1 MAEKTD
7 DAQRTGRLSVA
18 DLHRAQPRKLFG
30 GRSSGA
36 ACDLC
41 RVLIGP
47 NDPEYEVEA
56 ELDGAT
62 IALHF
67 HVKCYDLWRGSR
79 DSPADAA
86 ALDPPEAQP
95 GSAA

>member
-7 DAQRTGRLSVA
+7 DDQRKGRLTVA
-18 DLHRAQPRKLFG
+18 DLHRAEPRKLFG

-41 RVLIGP
+41 RVLI
-47 NDPEYEVEA
+47 NKSDPEYEVEA
-56 ELDGAT
+56 DLDGAL

-67 HVKCYDLWRGSR
+67 HVKCYDVWRASR
-79 DSPADAA
+79 NEPTDAA
-86 ALDPPEAQP
+86 ALDPPEAET

>member
-7 DAQRTGRLSVA
+7 DEQRKGRLTVA
-18 DLHRAQPRKLFG
+18 DLHRAVPRKLFG
-30 GRSSGA
+30 GKSAGA

-41 RVLIGP
+41 RVLINV

-56 ELDGAT
+56 ELDGEPL
-62 IALHF
+62 ALHF
-67 HVKCYDLWRGSR
+67 HMKCYDLWRAGR
-79 DSPADAA
+79 NTPDDSA
-86 ALDPPEAQP
+86 ALDPPAAQR